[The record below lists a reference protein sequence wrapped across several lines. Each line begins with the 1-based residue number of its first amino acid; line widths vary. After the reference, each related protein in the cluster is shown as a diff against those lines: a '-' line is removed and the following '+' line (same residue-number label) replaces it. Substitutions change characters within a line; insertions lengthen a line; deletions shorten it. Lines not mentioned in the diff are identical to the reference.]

1 MIDARPLSPFE
12 HLLLRDQRPGYPM
25 CFFLHCDVA
34 GDLDTARLRRALE
47 EAAGRHPLLRS
58 RVRDSWWRPTWRPA
72 DRDPVL
78 VVIRSGESVAADG
91 DPDSPW
97 RPIDI
102 RRESGIRM
110 VAVETGPSSWRVVI
124 QVQHSACDG
133 LAGLEFLGDVWSLYH
148 GAEPA
153 AFRTPS
159 RVVRRRATAAPDA
172 EPPPA
177 EAPPPEDASFGAAGG
192 VAGETARFAGFLP
205 AALAR
210 GPGAGPGDHVD
221 AYRLPY
227 VPRTL
232 DADTTAAIKARATA
246 AGVAVNDVIVAAV
259 MRAVVEWNLRAG
271 RTSRRLRVTMPA
283 SLKPAGTRAPACI
296 DMGYAFLDRDADA
309 CRDVPALVASIG
321 AASRWI
327 QEHRAAGV
335 FLDTLATIDRFPPAM
350 RLVTRVPLPLASAVV
365 SNVGNAGPRMKI
377 GTPPEGVAGAPWAV
391 RLIGVAGV
399 PPVRPGT
406 RLAVGV
412 VFHDGRMAL
421 CVQSDARALGPA
433 AAPLLADLVRDQV
446 VACAAALEHDGGAGC
461 RDNDGAG
468 GDGADEFPR

>member
-1 MIDARPLSPFE
+1 MTDARPLSPFE

-25 CFFLHCDVA
+25 CFFLHCDVE
-34 GDLDTARLRRALE
+34 GNLDTARLRGALE
-47 EAAGRHPLLRS
+47 GASRRHPLLRS
-58 RVRDSWWRPTWRPA
+58 RVRDSWWRPTWRAA

-78 VVIRSGESVAADG
+78 VVVRSGAPVAADG

-102 RRESGIRM
+102 RRESGVRM
-110 VAVETGPSSWRVVI
+110 VAVETGPSSWRVVL

-153 AFRTPS
+153 GFRTPS
-159 RVVRRRATAAPDA
+159 RVLRRRAAAAGEAEPPAD

-177 EAPPPEDASFGAAGG
+177 QDAAPAGG
-192 VAGETARFAGFLP
+192 VAGETVRFAGFLP

-210 GPGAGPGDHVD
+210 GPASGPGDGVE

-232 DADTTAAIKARATA
+232 DARSTAAIKERATA

-271 RTSRRLRVTMPA
+271 RSCRRLRVTMPA

-309 CRDVPALVASIG
+309 CRDVPSLVASIA

-377 GTPPEGVAGAPWAV
+377 GPPPEGVAGAPWAV
-391 RLIGVAGV
+391 RLVGVAGV

-421 CVQSDARALGPA
+421 CVQSDPRALGPA

-446 VACAAALEHDGGAGC
+446 VACASALGPDGGAGC
-461 RDNDGAG
+461 RDDDCTAGAG
-468 GDGADEFPR
+468 SSDFPR